1 MKRIFYVTAMGISI
15 CLTTSAMRGEE
26 RTQERPE
33 ERPEERAQERRKE
46 INNREQAPGDASGG
60 LFPC

>member
-33 ERPEERAQERRKE
+33 ERAQERRKE